1 MRSSLRDESRAL
13 LKRNLIPAASAA
25 LLLVALVAV
34 NVLAALLPLRVD
46 ITQERLFTLT
56 GGTRRILNGLKEP
69 VTVKLYVPDSVADAP
84 VTVKTF
90 ARRARDLLQE
100 YQSASRGK
108 LTLQVFD
115 PKPDS
120 EDEDWAARY
129 GLSAAQM
136 ADGTK
141 LYLGMVVLAGGREAP
156 IPFLDP
162 RRERFLE
169 YDISQAIARVNQPQR
184 PKIGILPGLPIYG
197 QQPGGFGQG
206 QGEGEWTFVRE
217 LRKNYQVDYLF
228 PQDLAE
234 VPDGMA
240 VVIVLHPKG
249 LSDEVL
255 FALDQYL
262 LRGGKLV
269 VLTDPNSR
277 IDPMGAQ
284 GFSAPTSSNLDKLFK
299 AWGIAFDANMVVA
312 DQQLATRVN
321 TPSQGIVAYPLWLSL
336 HAAQLNR
343 DIVVTSQLEEV
354 TLIDPGAFSLEP
366 KSPYKLIPLMSSTSN
381 SGLVDLATV
390 RFSSPLDISKQLK
403 TDGKVRI
410 LAGLLTGTFATAF
423 PEGRPKLPPKAGDKG
438 KPAAKANKPEPEK
451 PLAHPVLAQAAQA
464 GSILLVGDADFVAD
478 RFSVQTSNFFGNI
491 VVQPINDN
499 LSFILNAVEFMA
511 GSEDLIQIRS
521 RGQVSRP
528 FTRLADMQLQA
539 ARKFQE
545 REQFLTQQLEGVKKK
560 LESLQSERQDGQK
573 QVLTTAQL
581 QEVRRFRG
589 EEARVRAELREVRKV
604 LRQDIEN
611 LGSVLLAVNLLAMPL
626 LVAAGGFVVILRR
639 GRRRGGRR

>member
-1 MRSSLRDESRAL
+1 MRPSFRNESRAQ
-13 LKRNLIPAASAA
+13 LKRNLIPAAGVA
-25 LLLVALVAV
+25 LLVVGLVAV
-34 NVLAALLPLRVD
+34 NVLAALLPLRLD

-56 GGTRRILNGLKEP
+56 DGTHRILNALKEP
-69 VTVKLYVPDSVADAP
+69 VTIKLYVPDSVPDAP

-90 ARRARDLLQE
+90 ARRARDLLQQ
-100 YQSASRGK
+100 YQSASHGK

-120 EDEDWAARY
+120 EDEDWATRY

-136 ADGTK
+136 PDGTK
-141 LYLGMVVLAGGREAP
+141 LYLGLVVLAGGREAA

-169 YDISQAIARVNQPQR
+169 YDISQAVARVNQPKRQ
-184 PKIGILPGLPIYG
+184 KIGILPGLPIYG
-197 QQPGGFGQG
+197 QQAGGFGQT
-206 QGEGEWTFVRE
+206 EGEWTFVRE
-217 LRKNYQVDYLF
+217 LRKSYQVDYLF
-228 PQDLAE
+228 PQDLTE

-240 VVIVLHPKG
+240 AVIVLHPKG
-249 LSDEVL
+249 LTDAVL

-262 LRGGKLV
+262 LRGGKLI

-277 IDPMGAQ
+277 MDPMGGQ
-284 GFSAPTSSNLDKLFK
+284 GFAAATSSNLDKLYK
-299 AWGIAFDANMVVA
+299 AWGVKFDANMVVA

-321 TPSQGIVAYPLWLSL
+321 TPNQGIVEFPLWLSL

-343 DIVVTSQLEEV
+343 DLVVTSQLEEI

-366 KSPYKLIPLMSSTSN
+366 NARTKLTALMSSTPN

-410 LAGLLTGTFATAF
+410 LAGLLTGTFDTAF
-423 PEGRPKLPPKAGDKG
+423 PEGRPKPPPPPKPDKG
-438 KPAAKANKPEPEK
+438 KPAAKADKPEPEK
-451 PLAHPVLAQAAQA
+451 PLTHPVLARAAQE
-464 GSILLVGDADFVAD
+464 GSILLVGDADFIAD

-491 VVQPINDN
+491 VTQPINDN
-499 LSFILNAVEFMA
+499 LSFILNAAEFMA
-511 GSEDLIQIRS
+511 GSQDLIQIRS

-528 FTRLADMQLQA
+528 FTRLANMQLQA

-545 REQFLTQQLEGVKKK
+545 REQFLTQRLDEVKKK
-560 LESLQSERQDGQK
+560 LETLQSQKQEGQK
-573 QVLTTAQL
+573 QVLTVAQL
-581 QEVRRFRG
+581 EEVRRFRG
-589 EEARVRAELREVRKV
+589 EEAQVRAELREVRKV
-604 LRQDIEN
+604 LRQDIET
-611 LGSVLLAVNLLAMPL
+611 LGSVLLAINLLAMPL